1 MPPQESQYVFI
12 DVYQPGHKRSDLC
25 EIQIHS
31 KVNEVEQLEQLRSW
45 WGDPRACVW
54 EHLCRPGLWQLQ
66 CHCHHWDCSS
76 AWLPRLAESPGQGEH
91 HTASPTKWKGC
102 TGCPNILYFTI
113 RLLPLTPLI
122 THRQAPAKPSPLLS
136 IHQHREE
143 AELMEECQHKATLAK
158 LFLKSRTTFYI
169 DILNSQHTY
178 QHRASEW
185 NKR

>member
-12 DVYQPGHKRSDLC
+12 DVYRPGHKRSDLC

-54 EHLCRPGLWQLQ
+54 EHLSRPGLWQLQ

-91 HTASPTKWKGC
+91 HTA
-102 TGCPNILYFTI
+102 
-113 RLLPLTPLI
+113 RE
-122 THRQAPAKPSPLLS
+122 THSHKVKRMHMLSKYPLL
-136 IHQHREE
+136 HYQ
-143 AELMEECQHKATLAK
+143 AAATH
-158 LFLKSRTTFYI
+158 TTH
-169 DILNSQHTY
+169 NSQTGSS
-178 QHRASEW
+178 QTFTLSFNSPAQRGGRANGGMSA
-185 NKR
+185 